1 MEMDFIHAPMGG
13 ERNYVVGVVIFP
25 TLINFF
31 FYSGTLTQLS
41 HSLKKVSILQL
52 QHFMLLTLRNIYAE
66 NADFK

>member
-31 FYSGTLTQLS
+31 F
-41 HSLKKVSILQL
+41 ILV
-52 QHFMLLTLRNIYAE
+52 H
-66 NADFK
+66 